1 VALNASIL
9 AARAGTSVT
18 TPLVLEAARVEFREL
33 DQPVN
38 EADFL
43 PACS

>member
-1 VALNASIL
+1 
-9 AARAGTSVT
+9 
-18 TPLVLEAARVEFREL
+18 VLEAARVEFREL
-33 DQPVN
+33 DQPLN